1 MYRSS
6 DDKIW
11 GGVCAGLAH
20 KFGFNKVGLRIV
32 AIICVVV
39 ALPITAVAY
48 GALWLILSERPTL
61 KIKKK

>member
-6 DDKIW
+6 DDKVW

-32 AIICVVV
+32 AIACVVI

-48 GALWLILSERPTL
+48 GVLWLILPERSTL
-61 KIKKK
+61 KIKK